1 MLRTKK
7 IVLLIIIF
15 VLAGITVFTIANKG
29 KNSARTDVMLYFL
42 SADKGSISGYEKE
55 FFEESNEA
63 LYRAVAES
71 LIRGP
76 KGKRYTALMDKN
88 TEFKSITN
96 EDGNLTVDFSGDYG
110 KSDLLSTYAII
121 KTFSQLPDVKA
132 VMVTYSG
139 LDVLGRGFIKGD
151 EINLESDDD
160 CAVTV
165 HLYFADE
172 EKQKLVGEYRKINIL
187 DTQPIEHYI
196 IAELIK
202 GPKTKG
208 HIRLLPKEADI
219 VSAETT
225 DGTCY
230 VNFKKSFSSKE
241 SRELMIYSIVNS
253 LTERNSVNCVQF
265 LIDGKKSDN
274 GGTPDISAPLY
285 RNESLI
291 GLK

>member
-7 IVLLIIIF
+7 IVWLIIVF
-15 VLAGITVFTIANKG
+15 VIAGIAVFTIANKS
-29 KNSARTDVMLYFL
+29 KNRGRTDVMLYFL
-42 SADKGSISGYEKE
+42 SADKSSISGYEKE
-55 FFEESNEA
+55 FSQENNNE
-63 LYRAVAES
+63 LYKAVSES
-71 LIRGP
+71 LIKGP

-88 TEFKSITN
+88 TQAQDITN
-96 EDGNLTVDFSGDYG
+96 EDGNLTVDFSEEYG
-110 KSDLLSTYAII
+110 ESELLSTYAII
-121 KTFSQLPDVKA
+121 KTFAQLPDVKA
-132 VMVTYSG
+132 VMVTCDG
-139 LDVLGRGFIKGD
+139 VDVLGRGFIKGD

-165 HLYFADE
+165 HLYFTDDD
-172 EKQKLVGEYRKINIL
+172 KQKLIGEYRKINIL
-187 DTQPIEHYI
+187 DTQPIEQYI

-202 GPKTKG
+202 GPKVKG
-208 HIRLLPKEADI
+208 HTRLLPKEADI

-253 LTERNSVNCVQF
+253 LTERNSVSCVQF

-274 GGTPDISAPLY
+274 GGTPDISVPLY

>member
-7 IVLLIIIF
+7 IVLLITVF
-15 VLAGITVFTIANKG
+15 VLAGIAVFTIANKSKNDG
-29 KNSARTDVMLYFL
+29 KTDIMLYFL

-55 FFEESNEA
+55 FSEQSNEA
-63 LYRAVAES
+63 LYKTVAEN
-71 LIRGP
+71 LIKGP
-76 KGKRYTALMDKN
+76 KGKKYTALMDRN
-88 TEFKSITN
+88 TELRSIKN
-96 EDGNLTVDFSGDYG
+96 EDGNLTVDFSGNYA
-110 KSDLLSTYAII
+110 KSELLSTYAII

-132 VMVTYSG
+132 VMVTSNG
-139 LDVLGRGFIKGD
+139 IDVLGRGFVAGD

-172 EKQKLVGEYRKINIL
+172 DKQHLVGEYRKINVL
-187 DTQPIEHYI
+187 DTQPIEQYI

-202 GPKTKG
+202 GPKIKG
-208 HIRLLPKEADI
+208 NIRLLPKDADI

-241 SRELMIYSIVNS
+241 LRNLMIYSIVNS
-253 LTERNSVNCVQF
+253 LTERNGVDCVQF

-274 GGTPDISAPLY
+274 SGTPDISAPLY